1 MTTTTTYL
9 KWEKLYIFWERK
21 TYSKFGTQFKN
32 KNKKIKKGEKTT
44 VTCESSMIKLV
55 NGNWFV
61 EREVTIWEWFL

>member
-32 KNKKIKKGEKTT
+32 EEKNYKKK
-44 VTCESSMIKLV
+44 
-55 NGNWFV
+55 
-61 EREVTIWEWFL
+61 R

>member
-32 KNKKIKKGEKTT
+32 FKKKKKKK
-44 VTCESSMIKLV
+44 VRKQLSLV
-55 NGNWFV
+55 K
-61 EREVTIWEWFL
+61 IQ

>member
-32 KNKKIKKGEKTT
+32 KKIKKKK
-44 VTCESSMIKLV
+44 VRKQLSLV
-55 NGNWFV
+55 K
-61 EREVTIWEWFL
+61 IQ